1 MPDDERSHGLV
12 LGKEIDQVGHVYCKV
27 RSDIEVQ
34 EICGAPALKTKRTL
48 KGLAPGL
55 LFSDGTGGRRPACRK
70 GSSHC

>member
-1 MPDDERSHGLV
+1 MKMPDDERSHGLV

-27 RSDIEVQ
+27 RIDIEVQ

-55 LFSDGTGGRRPACRK
+55 FRRYGWSKASMQK
-70 GSSHC
+70 GSSHY